1 MCLMCINIDFSVN
14 ICLVDNVCV
23 PLVML
28 KIRNFSSSSFK
39 SQLGQG
45 IVDMFVSTCR
55 WCLCSMVQKNNNKLC
70 CIPRSWDPDVTDSVS
85 QNRQYLMSTTSAYK
99 SMFLLWTMFFF
110 FFCWALLY
118 ILAVVVRPCSSAEM
132 FQVSLGSI
140 EIINHPTEQHR
151 VFPSNWSSQPFLSL
165 YS

>member
-55 WCLCSMVQKNNNKLC
+55 
-70 CIPRSWDPDVTDSVS
+70 
-85 QNRQYLMSTTSAYK
+85 
-99 SMFLLWTMFFF
+99 
-110 FFCWALLY
+110 
-118 ILAVVVRPCSSAEM
+118 
-132 FQVSLGSI
+132 
-140 EIINHPTEQHR
+140 
-151 VFPSNWSSQPFLSL
+151 
-165 YS
+165 

>member
-1 MCLMCINIDFSVN
+1 MCINIDFSVN

-110 FFCWALLY
+110 FFAEHYFTSLQLLSGHAVLQKCFRFPLVAL
-118 ILAVVVRPCSSAEM
+118 RS
-132 FQVSLGSI
+132 
-140 EIINHPTEQHR
+140 
-151 VFPSNWSSQPFLSL
+151 
-165 YS
+165 